1 MFDSTCIAM
10 RRNESQGL
18 LFPHT
23 IKCLAL
29 YRLDQEVKGLMDV
42 KLHIVVDITVL
53 HVCSVVNSVYF

>member
-10 RRNESQGL
+10 RRYESQGL

-23 IKCLAL
+23 ITFLAL